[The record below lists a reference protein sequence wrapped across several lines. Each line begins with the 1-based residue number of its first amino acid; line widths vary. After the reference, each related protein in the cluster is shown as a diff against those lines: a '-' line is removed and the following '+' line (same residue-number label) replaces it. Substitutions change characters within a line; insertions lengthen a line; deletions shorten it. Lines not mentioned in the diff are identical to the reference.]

1 MDSSRR
7 QFLLGSAALLIAG
20 CASDSATSGRARPGP
35 EWPTLAGRPIP
46 TGPATAAPWQRTS
59 QATGLPYA
67 SNASALPTLPQA
79 ATSGLGLP
87 VLSRSQWTRTGPI
100 MNRLNAMDGVN
111 RITVH
116 HEGWTPVWFTS
127 QGETANRIE
136 SIRRAHVGKGWADV
150 GYHYIIDRSGRIWQG
165 RDVRYQGAHV
175 QENNENNVGVMLLGN
190 FEQQKPSSAQMVTV
204 VDVLRALMRQYKVP
218 IKRVYTHRE
227 LKPTICPG
235 KSLQPQM
242 VKMRKGSALA

>member
-7 QFLLGSAALLIAG
+7 EFLLGSAALLIAG
-20 CASDSATSGRARPGP
+20 CAGDGATSGRSRPGP
-35 EWPTLAGRPIP
+35 EWPSLAGRPIP
-46 TGPATAAPWQRTS
+46 TGPATVAPWQRAS
-59 QATGLPYA
+59 QAASPPYP
-67 SNASALPTLPQA
+67 SSASAHPAPSAA
-79 ATSGLGLP
+79 ATAGLGLP
-87 VLSRSQWTRTGPI
+87 VLTRGQWTRTGPI
-100 MNRLNAMDGVN
+100 ASRLNPMGGVH

-116 HEGWTPVWFTS
+116 HEGWTPVWFTGT
-127 QGETANRIE
+127 GETAERLE
-136 SIRRAHVGKGWADV
+136 SIRRAHVGKGWADI
-150 GYHYIIDRSGRIWQG
+150 GYHYVIDRAGRVWQG

-175 QENNENNVGVMLLGN
+175 QQNNENNVGVMLLGN
-190 FEQQKPSSAQMVTV
+190 FEQQKPSSSQMVTV
-204 VDVLRALMRQYKVP
+204 VDVLRSLMRQYKVP